1 MSLRRS
7 QRKASHFA
15 SMRLASHYAVMPRRC
30 TRFVRAHLRLDST
43 YTKYV
48 AYVGEEPFLT
58 FAMRH
63 EGKIVVVPYGYSPT
77 YNRRGL
83 MRADDGEWGYGQWVT
98 TFKSN
103 GHHDMRGPVELM
115 TSGYA
120 IFLSTG
126 TYEYDPS
133 GLLLE
138 EGDVLV

>member
-1 MSLRRS
+1 
-7 QRKASHFA
+7 
-15 SMRLASHYAVMPRRC
+15 
-30 TRFVRAHLRLDST
+30 
-43 YTKYV
+43 
-48 AYVGEEPFLT
+48 
-58 FAMRH
+58 
-63 EGKIVVVPYGYSPT
+63 
-77 YNRRGL
+77 
-83 MRADDGEWGYGQWVT
+83 MRADDGELGYGQWVT

-138 EGDVLV
+138 EVDVLV